1 MKDAAKEAN
10 VRLLR
15 LHHAIWE
22 GLDDPLGVAAAVDDD
37 NRLRDQN
44 GWGSEG
50 VRWAARCKK
59 IMRTAVGWSW
69 QPRWC

>member
-22 GLDDPLGVAAAVDDD
+22 GLDDPLG
-37 NRLRDQN
+37 
-44 GWGSEG
+44 
-50 VRWAARCKK
+50 
-59 IMRTAVGWSW
+59 W
-69 QPRWC
+69 QRPSTMIIDCETGTDGGQKG